1 MKLKEFV
8 ENISL
13 FIKDNPDALELDVIT
28 SKDDEGNG
36 YNYVVYEVSKGYI
49 NEDNDYTSVECFED
63 CELDIKENE
72 INAVC
77 LN

>member
-1 MKLKEFV
+1 MKLKEFI
-8 ENISL
+8 ENL
-13 FIKDNPDALELDVIT
+13 NMFIKENPDALELDVIS

-36 YNYVVYEVSKGYI
+36 YNYVYYEVSKGHI
-49 NEDNDYTSVECFED
+49 NEDNDYTSIENFAD
-63 CELDIKENE
+63 CELDIAETE